1 MLWALGYK
9 GDPRDVWAAN
19 YWFSVSEY
27 LLLRISECLNPIFYN
42 LGSNQ
47 MRRCTL
53 KLLYKM
59 FGIKHAPPLMN
70 QVLLLEVSVLLSP
83 TQRFPIWLFLVSPLK
98 FIPQAQLS
106 EVTELDLSEGPSSII
121 DNGWSLIIYWM
132 LL

>member
-27 LLLRISECLNPIFYN
+27 ILLRISECVNPIFYN

-53 KLLYKM
+53 KLLNKM
-59 FGIKHAPPLMN
+59 IGRKHASTLDVESSATSGGLSTAVIN
-70 QVLLLEVSVLLSP
+70 TKISNFEVHSIS
-83 TQRFPIWLFLVSPLK
+83 QFH
-98 FIPQAQLS
+98 
-106 EVTELDLSEGPSSII
+106 SSNTVI
-121 DNGWSLIIYWM
+121 
-132 LL
+132 

>member
-19 YWFSVSEY
+19 YWFSVLEY

-53 KLLYKM
+53 NLLNKM
-59 FGIKHAPPLMN
+59 IGRNNASTP
-70 QVLLLEVSVLLSP
+70 VDESSA
-83 TQRFPIWLFLVSPLK
+83 T
-98 FIPQAQLS
+98 
-106 EVTELDLSEGPSSII
+106 SEGHSISAAKRKISHVTVHSISQAPSESSAI
-121 DNGWSLIIYWM
+121 
-132 LL
+132 